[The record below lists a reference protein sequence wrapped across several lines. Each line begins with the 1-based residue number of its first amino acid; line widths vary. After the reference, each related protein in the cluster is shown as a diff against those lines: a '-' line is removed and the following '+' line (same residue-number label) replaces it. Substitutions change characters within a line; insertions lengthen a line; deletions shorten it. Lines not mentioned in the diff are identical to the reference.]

1 MEPKF
6 PWLPS
11 CFVDSTCLQEISAT
25 SAGPSSI
32 NLTNLGWLDRQ
43 AHGLSL
49 DLFTKSS
56 GGGRVFGHSLQLEL
70 KHPFRRVDVLS
81 LLKTQSARVRSSA
94 SARTL

>member
-49 DLFTKSS
+49 DLLLSRLGADEFSAIRCSLSS
-56 GGGRVFGHSLQLEL
+56 STRSG
-70 KHPFRRVDVLS
+70 VLMFC
-81 LLKTQSARVRSSA
+81 RC
-94 SARTL
+94 